1 MGELKLSGLST
12 GIDTAKLVE
21 QLMII
26 NSRRL
31 ATYQV
36 KQRALQQKSDAF
48 DALRT
53 KVAALRTANNSLS
66 NMAALESFRVSSSNS
81 DVLTASAS
89 SGATEGSHSVIIKQ
103 LATAETWIQDTSGF
117 DYTTDYVGGGSF
129 IYSYNY
135 QERVIQTIE
144 DETTLQDLVNL
155 INNDQQNPGVTA
167 SLLYTGGK
175 YHLML
180 NGEETGED
188 YQITVNTENT
198 QVLASASKLTIDA
211 SGTEAG
217 LTTKLINLYG
227 FSGEIG
233 SGSTADQI
241 HITGNRHDAADPVDL
256 YFDVT
261 EFTTVDHLISKIN
274 EAFEDGEGS
283 RTATATLVN
292 GQIRLTDHTS
302 GESELQLAIDFVP
315 GTDSTAELDLPAFTK
330 ILQGDTVYTLAAGG
344 DAQLT
349 TYFTDLDE
357 TQFSGTP
364 NGTDKITIS
373 GTDTDGVAISDVD
386 LFVDTNTTF
395 QDLIDSI
402 NTAFAGIATASL
414 VDGQIRLTDSASG
427 ASQTSITLT
436 YYPDGATMT
445 MPTFAKI
452 TSGTDGGTVT
462 ADIASLDPATFLET
476 QSAQN
481 SMIKI
486 DGYPTGADDW
496 IERNSNS
503 IANAL
508 PGVTIQLQNVS
519 DYDEETSTYESTKV
533 TINRD
538 ISSVSTRVGSMVSAY
553 NDLVT
558 YLEEN
563 TGYDTETKEMG
574 ILSREVAVSFI
585 RSQTRTPF
593 IGIAAGFADQMDS
606 FIQASSIGITF
617 DGYGRMEFD
626 KSEFD
631 DAIDEDFNAVLDLLA
646 ASGAGSSDNDAI
658 QFYDASSYTAP
669 GEYDVQVETD
679 AAGNITNALIKL
691 ASEDWSEARVL
702 IRDGNILKAA
712 ADGDDPEKGMQ
723 LTYAWDGAE
732 HTSSNPVEATIRIKQ
747 GVAVALDEVLDS
759 ILDAQGQLDLSDN
772 VIDSQLKQMADTI
785 EREEARLER
794 EEERLYLKYARLETT
809 LTLLQQQYASAGL
822 LQMFA
827 S

>member
-12 GIDTAKLVE
+12 GIDTGKIVE

-36 KQRALQQKSDAF
+36 KQKDLQQKRAAF
-48 DALRT
+48 DQLRA
-53 KVAALRTANNSLS
+53 KVAALRTANNTLS
-66 NMAALESFRVSSSNS
+66 NMNALESFRVSSSNS

-89 SGATEGSHSVIIKQ
+89 SGAAEGSHSVIIKQ

-135 QERVIQTIE
+135 RERVIQTI
-144 DETTLQDLVNL
+144 DGETTLQDLVNL
-155 INNDQQNPGVTA
+155 INKDQQNPGVTA

-180 NGEETGED
+180 NGEDTGED

-198 QVLASASKLTIDA
+198 QVLAAGAKLTTNE
-211 SGTEAG
+211 SGSEAG

-227 FSGEIG
+227 FSGEIS

-241 HITGNRHDAADPVDL
+241 HIIGNRHDAADPVDL

-274 EAFEDGEGS
+274 EAFEDGEGN

-302 GESELQLAIDFVP
+302 GASELQLAIDFVP
-315 GTDSTAELDLPAFTK
+315 GTDSTAELELPAFAK

-349 TYFTDLDE
+349 SKFTELDE
-357 TQFSGTP
+357 TQFSGIP
-364 NGTDKITIS
+364 GASDKITIS
-373 GTDTDGVAISDVD
+373 GTDTDGVAISEVELVVD
-386 LFVDTNTTF
+386 GNTTF

-402 NTAFAGIATASL
+402 NTAFAGIATASFA
-414 VDGQIRLTDSASG
+414 DGQIRLTDNASG

-436 YYPDGATMT
+436 HSGDATMT

-452 TSGTDGGTVT
+452 TGGTDGGTVT
-462 ADIASLDPATFLET
+462 ADIDSLDPATFLET

-486 DGYPTGADDW
+486 DGYPTGADEW

-503 IANAL
+503 ITNAL
-508 PGVTIQLQNVS
+508 PGVSIQLQNVS
-519 DYDEETSTYESTKV
+519 DYDEQTSTYEATKV
-533 TINRD
+533 TVTRD
-538 ISSVSTRVGSMVSAY
+538 IASVSSRVSALVTAY
-553 NDLVT
+553 NDLMT

-563 TGYDTETKEMG
+563 TGFDTETKEMG
-574 ILSREVAVSFI
+574 ILSSDVAVSFI
-585 RSQTRTPF
+585 RTRTRDPF

-606 FIQASSIGITF
+606 FIQASSLGITF
-617 DGYGRMEFD
+617 DAYGKMKFD
-626 KSEFD
+626 KSELD
-631 DAIDEDFNAVLDLLA
+631 DAIDEDFNAVLELLA
-646 ASGAGSSDNDAI
+646 ASGAGNSDNDAI
-658 QFYDASSYTAP
+658 QFYNASSYTVP
-669 GEYDVQVETD
+669 GEYDVRVETD
-679 AAGNITNALIKL
+679 AAGNITSALIKL

-702 IRDGNILKAA
+702 NRDGNILKAA
-712 ADGDDPEKGMQ
+712 TSGDDPEKGLQ

-732 HTSSNPVEATIRIKQ
+732 HTSANPVEATIRIKQ
-747 GVAVALDEVLDS
+747 GVAVALDNVLDN
-759 ILDAQGQLDLSDN
+759 ILDAQGQLDLSSG
-772 VIDSQLKQMADTI
+772 VLDSQIKQMGDSI
-785 EREEARLER
+785 EREQARLDR
-794 EEERLYLKYARLETT
+794 EEERLYQKYARLETT

-822 LQMFA
+822 LQMLQ
-827 S
+827 

>member
-36 KQRALQQKSDAF
+36 KQRELQQKSDAF

-53 KVAALRTANNSLS
+53 KVAALRTANNSLA

-198 QVLASASKLTIDA
+198 QVLASGTKLTTNE
-211 SGTEAG
+211 SGSEAG
-217 LTTKLINLYG
+217 LATKLINLYG

-241 HITGNRHDAADPVDL
+241 HITGNRHNAADPVDL

-274 EAFEDGEGS
+274 EAFEDGEGN

-315 GTDSTAELDLPAFTK
+315 GTDSTADLDLPAFTK
-330 ILQGDTVYTLAAGG
+330 TLQGDTVYTLAAGG
-344 DAQLT
+344 NAQLT
-349 TYFTDLDE
+349 SKFTELAE
-357 TQFSGTP
+357 TLFSGVP
-364 NGTDKITIS
+364 GASDKITIA
-373 GTDTDGVAISDVD
+373 GTDADGVAISDVE
-386 LFVDTNTTF
+386 LVVDANTTF
-395 QDLIDSI
+395 QNLIDSI
-402 NTAFAGIATASL
+402 NTAFAGIATASFSN
-414 VDGQIRLTDSASG
+414 GQIRLTDNASG

-436 YYPDGATMT
+436 YTGDATMT
-445 MPTFAKI
+445 MPTFAKV
-452 TSGTDGGTVT
+452 TGGTDGGTVT

-486 DGYPTGADDW
+486 DGYPTGDEW

-503 IANAL
+503 INNAL
-508 PGVTIQLQNVS
+508 PGVSIQLQNVS
-519 DYDEETSTYESTKV
+519 DYDEETSTYEATKITV
-533 TINRD
+533 TRD
-538 ISSVSTRVGSMVSAY
+538 VASVSARVTALVSAY
-553 NDLVT
+553 NDLMT

-563 TGYDTETKEMG
+563 TGFDTETKEMG
-574 ILSREVAVSFI
+574 ILSSDVAVSFI
-585 RSQTRTPF
+585 RTQTRNPF

-606 FIQASSIGITF
+606 FIQASSIGISF
-617 DGYGRMEFD
+617 DGYGKMKFD
-626 KSEFD
+626 NTKLD

-646 ASGAGSSDNDAI
+646 ASAVGSSDNDAI
-658 QFYDASSYTAP
+658 QFYDASSYTTA
-669 GEYDVQVETD
+669 GEYNVQVETD

-691 ASEDWSEARVL
+691 ASEDWAEARVL
-702 IRDGNILKAA
+702 IRDGNTLKAA
-712 ADGDDPEKGMQ
+712 TDGDDPEKGMQ

-732 HTSSNPVEATIRIKQ
+732 HTSSNPVEATIRVKQ
-747 GVAVALDEVLDS
+747 GVAVALDGILDNL
-759 ILDAQGQLDLSDN
+759 LDAQGQLDLSND
-772 VIDSQLKQMADTI
+772 VIDNQLKRMADSI

-794 EEERLYLKYARLETT
+794 EEERLYQKYARLERT

-822 LQMFA
+822 LQMF